1 MNQSEQIQELVER
14 MLTVAPETFKH
25 TEENK
30 TINIKIKESIGLLT
44 SLVTS
49 LGYVKHGTQGGRKK
63 FAKDLAATF
72 LVLFEFLPLLD
83 KYKELTTLTDLIDK
97 RLKDKEVKKRVVYI
111 KFGKVSTLNY
121 CIYAARVSYDNGD
134 YFVTSLNND
143 MFDVITNEQVTKTFV
158 EVKQNSRHSKINA
171 RYALL
176 YQSIEQ
182 GWLKVKGNK
191 LDLGFKTNAA

>member
-1 MNQSEQIQELVER
+1 MNQSEQIQDLVER

-30 TINIKIKESIGLLT
+30 TINIKIKESIELLT
-44 SLVTS
+44 SLVVS
-49 LGYVKHGTQGGRKK
+49 LGYVKHGTSGGRKK

-97 RLKDKEVKKRVVYI
+97 RLKDKEVKKRIVYVE
-111 KFGKVSTLNY
+111 FGKVST
-121 CIYAARVSYDNGD
+121 IYAARVTYDNGD

-143 MFDVITNEQVTKTFV
+143 TLDVITNEQVTKTFV
-158 EVKQNSRHSKINA
+158 EVKQNTRHSKINA
-171 RYALL
+171 RYAML

-191 LDLGFKTNAA
+191 LDLGTGNK